1 LVHLRASPEEIG
13 MEPAAAP
20 HADDDDRD
28 LFLQLV
34 EAEEPAPLLHRLRAE
49 DPVHFVAPLGFWFV
63 TRHDDVKRLFN
74 DPENVTQNRR
84 AWEHYVPAPEGTLV
98 RWLQE
103 ESLPSRGEAEHARFR
118 RLFIG
123 ALTPRAVRR
132 MDGQIREVVER
143 FAAPLRG
150 RPGEVLDLMGA
161 FTNPIPNAVISRIV
175 GVRPGEDEVRF
186 RELAQEMIRAFFPF
200 APPEALARA
209 EEALQQ
215 MAPWI
220 RGMVAERREDL
231 REDLISDLLRAQGE
245 GERIDDDE
253 IVMLVSILIGAGSE
267 TTNLG
272 GLVILQTLLEHP
284 EQLKQVRDDRSL
296 VPKAVNEIMRFAFGG
311 PAGMPRFAVRDFE
324 LRGKRIRKG
333 QMLMLALG
341 GANRDPAVF
350 PNPDV
355 LDIERD
361 NRELLVF
368 GHGPHYCLGANLARQ
383 EMGCML
389 DAALDI
395 VTPGS
400 RVRDDLQKFQP
411 LGLLQRP
418 LNLPVEIA
426 G

>member
-1 LVHLRASPEEIG
+1 MAPS
-13 MEPAAAP
+13 AAP
-20 HADDDDRD
+20 EARD
-28 LFLQLV
+28 PFLELLELTQ
-34 EAEEPAPLLHRLRAE
+34 AGGDPAPLVHRLRRE

-63 TRHDDVKRLFN
+63 TRHEDVKRLFN
-74 DPENVTQNRR
+74 DPENASQDRR
-84 AWEHYVPAPEGTLV
+84 QWEHYQPAPEGTLV

-103 ESLPSRGEAEHARFR
+103 ESLPMRGDAEHARFR
-118 RLFIG
+118 RLFNS

-150 RPGEVLDLMGA
+150 RKGEVIDLLGD
-161 FTNPIPNAVISRIV
+161 FTNPIPNTVISRIF
-175 GVRPGEDEVRF
+175 GVEPGADEVRF

-200 APPEALARA
+200 APREALERA
-209 EEALQQ
+209 ESALRE
-215 MAPWI
+215 MDPWI
-220 RGMVAERREDL
+220 RRMVAERRAAP
-231 REDLISDLLRAQGE
+231 REDLISDLLRTQSADG
-245 GERIDDDE
+245 RISDDE

-272 GLVILQTLLEHP
+272 GMITIRTLLEHP
-284 EQLKQVRDDRSL
+284 DELSRVRADRSL

-311 PAGMPRFAVRDFE
+311 PLGMTRFAVRDFE

-355 LDIERD
+355 LDFERD

-368 GHGPHYCLGANLARQ
+368 GNGPHYCLGANLARQ

-395 VTPGS
+395 ITPGS
-400 RVRDDLQKFQP
+400 RLRADLQRFQP
-411 LGLLQRP
+411 MGLFQRP
-418 LNLPVEIA
+418 LNLPIQIA

>member
-1 LVHLRASPEEIG
+1 MTAS
-13 MEPAAAP
+13 AAP
-20 HADDDDRD
+20 QQPGRD
-28 LFLQLV
+28 LFLDLV
-34 EAEEPAPLLHRLRAE
+34 AATQAGEDPGPLLHRLRAE
-49 DPVHFVAPLGFWFV
+49 DPVHFVKPLDFWFV

-74 DPENVTQNRR
+74 DPENASQDRR
-84 AWEHYVPAPEGTLV
+84 HWQHYVAPPAGTMLH
-98 RWLQE
+98 WLQE
-103 ESLPSRGEAEHARFR
+103 QSLMSQGDVEHKRFR
-118 RLFIG
+118 RLFNG

-132 MDGQIREVVER
+132 MDAQIREVVDR

-150 RPGEVLDLMGA
+150 RKGCVIDLLGE
-161 FTNPIPNAVISRIV
+161 FTNPIPNTVISRIF
-175 GVRPGEDEVRF
+175 GVQAGADEARF
-186 RELAQEMIRAFFPF
+186 RDLAQEMIRGFFPF
-200 APPEALARA
+200 APPEATARA
-209 EEALQQ
+209 ETALQE
-215 MAPWI
+215 MAPWV
-220 RGMVAERREDL
+220 RRMVAERREAL
-231 REDLISDLLRAQGE
+231 AEDLISDLLRAQHDEHLG
-245 GERIDDDE
+245 DDE

-272 GLVILQTLLEHP
+272 GLVMIQTLLEHP
-284 EQLKQVRDDRSL
+284 EQLARVRDDRSL

-311 PAGMPRFAVRDFE
+311 PAGMTRFAVRDFE
-324 LRGKRIRKG
+324 ARGKTIRKG

-355 LDIERD
+355 LDLERD

-368 GHGPHYCLGANLARQ
+368 GNGPHYCLGANLARQ

-400 RVRDDLQKFQP
+400 RVRKDLQQFQP
-411 LGLLQRP
+411 MGIFQRP

-426 G
+426 S

>member
-1 LVHLRASPEEIG
+1 MS
-13 MEPAAAP
+13 AAGTTSSA
-20 HADDDDRD
+20 ARD
-28 LFLQLV
+28 PFLELV
-34 EAEEPAPLLHRLRAE
+34 ETASAGGDPTPQLHRLRAE
-49 DPVHFVAPLGFWFV
+49 DPVHFVEPLGFWFV

-103 ESLPSRGEAEHARFR
+103 ESLPSKGVAEHARFR
-118 RLFIG
+118 RLFNG

-132 MDGQIREVVER
+132 MDAQIREVVER

-150 RPGEVLDLMGA
+150 RRGEVIDLLGD
-161 FTNPIPNAVISRIV
+161 FTNPIPNTVISRIF
-175 GVRPGEDEVRF
+175 GVRAGADEARF
-186 RELAQEMIRAFFPF
+186 RDLAQEMIRAFFPF
-200 APPEALARA
+200 APPEALASA
-209 EEALQQ
+209 EKALQE
-215 MAPWI
+215 MAPWVRRMI
-220 RGMVAERREDL
+220 AERRQEL

-245 GERIDDDE
+245 GEPISDDE
-253 IVMLVSILIGAGSE
+253 IVMMVSILIGAGSE

-272 GLVILQTLLEHP
+272 GLVMIQTLLQHP
-284 EQLKQVRDDRSL
+284 EQLARVRADRSL

-311 PAGMPRFAVRDFE
+311 AAGMMRYAVRDFT
-324 LRGKRIRKG
+324 LRGQSIRKG

-341 GANRDPAVF
+341 GASRDPAVF
-350 PNPDV
+350 PDPDV
-355 LDIERD
+355 LDFDRD
-361 NRELLVF
+361 NRELLIF
-368 GHGPHYCLGANLARQ
+368 GNGPHYCLGANLARQ

-400 RVRDDLQKFQP
+400 HVREDLQRFQP
-411 LGLLQRP
+411 MGLFRRP

>member
-1 LVHLRASPEEIG
+1 MS
-13 MEPAAAP
+13 AATSSSSLDP
-20 HADDDDRD
+20 
-28 LFLQLV
+28 FLALV
-34 EAEEPAPLLHRLRAE
+34 ETASGGGDPAPELHRLRAD
-49 DPVHFVAPLGFWFV
+49 DPVHFVEPLGFWFV

-74 DPENVTQNRR
+74 DPENATQNRR
-84 AWEHYVPAPEGTLV
+84 AWEHYQPAPEGSLV

-103 ESLPSRGEAEHARFR
+103 ESLPSKGVAEHARFR
-118 RLFIG
+118 RLFNG

-132 MDGQIREVVER
+132 MDAQIREVVER

-150 RPGEVLDLMGA
+150 RRGEVVDLLGD
-161 FTNPIPNAVISRIV
+161 FTNPIPNTVISRIF
-175 GVRPGEDEVRF
+175 GVQAGADEKRF
-186 RELAQEMIRAFFPF
+186 RDLAQEMIRAFFPF
-200 APPEALARA
+200 APAEALAKA
-209 EEALQQ
+209 EHALQE

-220 RGMVAERREDL
+220 RRMVAERRQEL

-245 GERIDDDE
+245 GEGISDDE
-253 IVMLVSILIGAGSE
+253 IVMMVSILIGAGSE

-272 GLVILQTLLEHP
+272 GMIMVQTLLQHP
-284 EQLKQVRDDRSL
+284 EQLKRVRDDRSL

-311 PAGMPRFAVRDFE
+311 PAGMMRYAVRDFE

-355 LDIERD
+355 LDFDRD
-361 NRELLVF
+361 TRELLIF
-368 GHGPHYCLGANLARQ
+368 GNGPHYCLGANLARQ

-400 RVRDDLQKFQP
+400 RVREDLQHFQMM
-411 LGLLQRP
+411 GIFRRP

-426 G
+426 

>member
-1 LVHLRASPEEIG
+1 MTASTQPPARDPFLELVAVAQAG
-13 MEPAAAP
+13 G
-20 HADDDDRD
+20 D
-28 LFLQLV
+28 
-34 EAEEPAPLLHRLRAE
+34 PAPRLHSLRAE
-49 DPVHFVAPLGFWFV
+49 DPVHFVEPLGFWFV
-63 TRHDDVKRLFN
+63 TRHDDVKQLFN
-74 DPENVTQNRR
+74 DPENASQDRHH
-84 AWEHYVPAPEGTLV
+84 WEHYAPAPAGTLV
-98 RWLQE
+98 HWLQE
-103 ESLPSRGEAEHARFR
+103 ESLMSQGVEGHTRFR
-118 RLFIG
+118 RLFNG

-132 MDGQIREVVER
+132 MDAQIREVVER

-150 RPGEVLDLMGA
+150 RKGEVIDLLGD
-161 FTNPIPNAVISRIV
+161 FTNPIPNTVISRIF
-175 GVRPGEDEVRF
+175 GVEPGADERRF

-200 APPEALARA
+200 APPESLALA
-209 EEALQQ
+209 ETALQE

-220 RGMVAERREDL
+220 RRMVAERRAAP
-231 REDLISDLLRAQGE
+231 REDLISDLLRDQEADL
-245 GERIDDDE
+245 RITDDE
-253 IVMLVSILIGAGSE
+253 IVMIVSILIGAGSE

-272 GLVILQTLLEHP
+272 GMILIRTLLEHP
-284 EQLKQVRDDRSL
+284 EQLERVRDDRSL

-311 PAGMPRFAVRDFE
+311 PAGMMRYAVRDFE
-324 LRGKRIRKG
+324 LRGRRIRKG

-355 LDIERD
+355 LDLERD

-368 GHGPHYCLGANLARQ
+368 GNGPHYCLGANLARQ

-400 RVRDDLQKFQP
+400 HLRADLQRFQP
-411 LGLLQRP
+411 MGLFMRP

-426 G
+426 